1 MRKNSYKFF
10 QNKECEYF
18 PCHKVECVDNFNC
31 LFCYCPL
38 YLQKNCIGTPSYFLD
53 PKGQKIKDCSQCTVV
68 HQPEMYEKVLE
79 RLGQKEEILSVNIGN
94 LREDI
99 WERMAQIASWDKMDK
114 EMYREHR
121 AKAIHN
127 IATVL
132 EQYKYLYRVPVLLQP
147 FSAECVQDGYFE
159 FGGQKIPCRVLTK
172 IDRSQVEGGYLYT
185 FHAPDRKVA
194 EDDALL
200 KQYYFEIFQIAC
212 LDVIR
217 DWLQGYLGRKHSVM
231 EERYCS
237 PAFGPGFYGMEMEMT
252 ETLLALMN
260 AEKAGVSYENGS
272 MQPAMSVA
280 GIYLVSKEDVLPV
293 CRDCEDC
300 IGQKSGCEFCK
311 IYTR

>member
-159 FGGQKIPCRVLTK
+159 FGGQ
-172 IDRSQVEGGYLYT
+172 D
-185 FHAPDRKVA
+185 
-194 EDDALL
+194 
-200 KQYYFEIFQIAC
+200 
-212 LDVIR
+212 
-217 DWLQGYLGRKHSVM
+217 
-231 EERYCS
+231 
-237 PAFGPGFYGMEMEMT
+237 
-252 ETLLALMN
+252 
-260 AEKAGVSYENGS
+260 
-272 MQPAMSVA
+272 
-280 GIYLVSKEDVLPV
+280 
-293 CRDCEDC
+293 
-300 IGQKSGCEFCK
+300 
-311 IYTR
+311 